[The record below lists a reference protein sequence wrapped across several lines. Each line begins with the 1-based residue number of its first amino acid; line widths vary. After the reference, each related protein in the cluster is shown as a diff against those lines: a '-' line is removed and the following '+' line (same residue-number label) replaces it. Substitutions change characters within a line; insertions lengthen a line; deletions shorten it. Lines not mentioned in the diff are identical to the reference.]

1 MAIGGRERFGQLLL
15 FTALLLG
22 IATMHTMGHPA
33 PGHGGGT
40 QEPMAAS
47 SAVSSAAHASLSMPR
62 TVADASSP
70 SDRIASTD
78 RASTATDL
86 SPSPTGPGASATGL
100 RATSSM
106 PVTSMAV
113 TSMAVTSA
121 GLPGASGPGDPAYA
135 GPELPGMSMDPMT
148 VCLAVVDTFTLVLL
162 AVGLLR
168 TDPVALLA
176 AFHARILR
184 ALRTDPRPRRSL
196 LASLSVL
203 RI

>member
-1 MAIGGRERFGQLLL
+1 MAIGGRERFGRLLL

-40 QEPMAAS
+40 QEHMAAS

-86 SPSPTGPGASATGL
+86 SPSATGPGASATDL

-106 PVTSMAV
+106 AV
-113 TSMAVTSA
+113 TSIAVTSA
-121 GLPGASGPGDPAYA
+121 GLPGASGPGAPAYA